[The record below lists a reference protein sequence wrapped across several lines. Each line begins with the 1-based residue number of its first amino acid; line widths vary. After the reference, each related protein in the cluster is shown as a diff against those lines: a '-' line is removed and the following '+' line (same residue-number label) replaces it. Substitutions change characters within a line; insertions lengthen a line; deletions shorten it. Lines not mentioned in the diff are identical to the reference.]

1 MECLVIFGAEN
12 AHPLAWLL
20 NRQHRH
26 VWCALR
32 DTERGAWVSYN
43 WHQGAP
49 IIRVEA
55 AADYD
60 LASHYR
66 GQGYT
71 VVPVSRGVGAV
82 LYPLILN
89 NCVGHVKLICGIRS
103 WSVTPNQLHATLT
116 RKQGRLMQLK
126 TLLTLPGFGGG
137 SPAPPPPPPPLPPPP
152 TKADPAVVKSRED
165 EQRRLKMQRGMAGTI
180 KTGSAPLADA
190 PMANK
195 TLLGN

>member
-60 LASHYR
+60 LAAHYR

-71 VVPVSRGVGAV
+71 VVPVARGVGAV

-103 WSVTPNQLHATLT
+103 WSVTPNQLHAKLT

-137 SPAPPPPPPPLPPPP
+137 TPCAAASA
-152 TKADPAVVKSRED
+152 ASA
-165 EQRRLKMQRGMAGTI
+165 A
-180 KTGSAPLADA
+180 SAPDEGGPRRRQVARGRAASPENAARYGRHNQDRVGPA
-190 PMANK
+190 GRCPDGQQNPF
-195 TLLGN
+195 G